1 MDKKLFVYM
10 NGLFVGTWTQA
21 PSLLQSFTYD
31 PAWLDNPK
39 GRAISL
45 SLPLAEITYKGM
57 RVSSFFENLLP
68 ESETVKKKLQ
78 NRFKTSSTRAF
89 ELLEHIGRDCVGAL
103 QIVPQPIEAS
113 SVPPE
118 IEGTIVNDHE
128 IASIL
133 RNIRGLERE
142 GETVSLRDFRI
153 SVAGAQEK
161 TAFLR
166 YQGQWMIPNGTT
178 PTTHIFKLPMG
189 KLYDFID
196 FSDSIENEWLSCHI
210 MHQFGIPVCNSNIQ
224 NFEEQKVLVVER
236 FDRRWS
242 QDQKQLIRLPQEDLC
257 QALGFPSNQKYQSD
271 GGPGILEVMKLLQG
285 SNRAEEDR
293 RLFFKTQVLFYL
305 MAAPDGHAKNFSLA
319 LMQKGLFHLTPVYDI
334 MSAYP
339 LFGKNSAS
347 LNPKRLKLA
356 MGVYGKNIHYAWNSI
371 ARRPWVETGKKVGLS
386 KQIVEEILQETISQ
400 IPSVIE
406 ATYASI
412 PPSFPIPMVDAIRRG
427 MENTAKRL
435 VD

>member
-1 MDKKLFVYM
+1 MNKKLFVYM
-10 NGLFVGTWTQA
+10 NGLFVGTWEQA
-21 PSLLQSFTYD
+21 PSLEQSFTYD
-31 PAWLDNPK
+31 PAWLHNPK

-45 SLPLAEITYKGM
+45 SLPLSEITYKGM
-57 RVSSFFENLLP
+57 HVSSFFENLLP
-68 ESETVKKKLQ
+68 ESEAVKKKLQ
-78 NRFKTSSTRAF
+78 NRFKASSIRAF

-118 IEGTIVNDHE
+118 IEGTIVDEQE
-128 IASIL
+128 IANIL
-133 RNIRGLERE
+133 RDIRGLELE

-166 YQGQWMIPNGTT
+166 YQGQWMIPKGTT

-196 FSDSIENEWLSCHI
+196 FSDSIENEWLSCRI
-210 MHQFGIPVCNSNIQ
+210 MRHFGIPVYNSDMYT
-224 NFEEQKVLVVER
+224 FEEQKVLVVER
-236 FDRRWS
+236 FDRQWS
-242 QDQKQLIRLPQEDLC
+242 KDQKQLIRLPQEDLC
-257 QALGFPSNQKYQSD
+257 QALGCPSSQKYQSD
-271 GGPGILEVMKLLQG
+271 GGPGILEIMKLLQG

-293 RLFFKTQVLFYL
+293 RLFFKAQVLFYL

-319 LMQKGLFHLTPVYDI
+319 LVQKGLFHLTPLYDI

-339 LFGKNSAS
+339 LFKKTSSS
-347 LNPKRLKLA
+347 LNPDKLKLA
-356 MGVYGKNIHYAWNSI
+356 MGAYGKNIHYTWNTI
-371 ARRPWVETGKKVGLS
+371 AKRHWIETGYKVGLS
-386 KQIVEEILQETISQ
+386 QQKVEDILQEIISQ

-406 ATYASI
+406 ATYTSI
-412 PPSFPIPMVDAIRRG
+412 PPSFPISIVDAICRG
-427 MENTAKRL
+427 MEKTAKKL
-435 VD
+435 VN

>member
-45 SLPLAEITYKGM
+45 SLPLAGITYKGM

-78 NRFKTSSTRAF
+78 NRFKTSSTRSF

-103 QIVPQPIEAS
+103 QIVPQPIESS
-113 SVPPE
+113 SVPPQ
-118 IEGTIVNDHE
+118 IQGTLVNDHE

-161 TAFLR
+161 TAFLS

-178 PTTHIFKLPMG
+178 PSTHIFKLPMG

-196 FSDSIENEWLSCHI
+196 FSDSIENEWLSCRI

-242 QDQKQLIRLPQEDLC
+242 QDQKQLMRLPQEDLC

-271 GGPGILEVMKLLQG
+271 GGPGILQVMKLLQG

-319 LMQKGLFHLTPVYDI
+319 LMQKGLFHLTPAYDI

-339 LFGKNSAS
+339 LFGKTSAS

-371 ARRPWVETGKKVGLS
+371 ARRHWVETGKKVGLS

-412 PPSFPIPMVDAIRRG
+412 PPSFPIPMVDAICRG
-427 MENTAKRL
+427 MENTANRL

>member
-1 MDKKLFVYM
+1 M

-45 SLPLAEITYKGM
+45 SLPLAGITYKGM

-78 NRFKTSSTRAF
+78 NRFKTSSTRSF
-89 ELLEHIGRDCVGAL
+89 VLLEHIGRDCVGAL
-103 QIVPQPIEAS
+103 QIVPQPIESS
-113 SVPPE
+113 SVPPQ
-118 IEGTIVNDHE
+118 IQGTLVNDHE
-128 IASIL
+128 VASIL

-161 TAFLR
+161 TAFLS

-178 PTTHIFKLPMG
+178 PSTHIFKLPMG

-196 FSDSIENEWLSCHI
+196 FSDSIENEWLSCRI

-224 NFEEQKVLVVER
+224 NFEQQKVLVVER

-242 QDQKQLIRLPQEDLC
+242 QDQKQLMRLPQEDLC

-271 GGPGILEVMKLLQG
+271 GGPGILQVMKLLQG

-319 LMQKGLFHLTPVYDI
+319 LMQKGLFHLTPAYDI

-339 LFGKNSAS
+339 LFGKTSAS

-371 ARRPWVETGKKVGLS
+371 ARRHWVETGKKVGLS

-412 PPSFPIPMVDAIRRG
+412 PPSFPIPMVDAICRG
-427 MENTAKRL
+427 MENTANRL